1 VGRRFESINRA
12 RNKPVSPQ
20 PTVLDFYAATQQRSN
35 AATQQRS
42 NAATQQRS
50 NLATHLTLFL
60 LFLLHNR
67 AGRWHVDNLC
77 WHRADAARW
86 FDMFRTVAVQLT
98 LCRRLNAA
106 VLPDLPLWRY
116 RETLFILM
124 LSNYFPTCFAI

>member
-1 VGRRFESINRA
+1 VGRRFESINRS

-42 NAATQQRS
+42 NA
-50 NLATHLTLFL
+50 ATHLTLFL

-86 FDMFRTVAVQLT
+86 FDMFRTIEVQLT

>member
-1 VGRRFESINRA
+1 MGRRFESINRSG
-12 RNKPVSPQ
+12 NKPVSPQ

-42 NAATQQRS
+42 NAAT
-50 NLATHLTLFL
+50 HLTLFL

-77 WHRADAARW
+77 WHRADAARC

-116 RETLFILM
+116 REALFILM
-124 LSNYFPTCFAI
+124 LSNYFLTCFAI

>member
-1 VGRRFESINRA
+1 MGRRFESINRA
-12 RNKPVSPQ
+12 RNKPVSHQ
-20 PTVLDFYAATQQRSN
+20 PTVLDFYATTQQRNN
-35 AATQQRS
+35 A
-42 NAATQQRS
+42 
-50 NLATHLTLFL
+50 ATHLTLFL

-86 FDMFRTVAVQLT
+86 FDMFRTIEVQLT

-116 RETLFILM
+116 REMLFILM